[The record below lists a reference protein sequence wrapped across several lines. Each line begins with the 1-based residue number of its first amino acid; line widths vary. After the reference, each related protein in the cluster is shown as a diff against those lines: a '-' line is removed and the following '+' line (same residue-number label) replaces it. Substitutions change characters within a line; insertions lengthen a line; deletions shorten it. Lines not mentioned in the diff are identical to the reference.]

1 MGKQI
6 KFDTDAHKSMLI
18 GMNKLADA
26 VKATYG
32 PKGRNVGFTQK
43 HDVPLVTN
51 DGYTIAR
58 QISLSDHFENLG
70 AAILAEAALKSNETS
85 GDGTTASVVI
95 ASALIN
101 EAQKNISSGANPI
114 FLKKG
119 IDMAAAVVADELA
132 KNAHKGLSEET
143 IKNIVFYIKCPIFVI
158 TILRF

>member
-6 KFDTDAHKSMLI
+6 KFDTDAHKSMLV
-18 GMNKLADA
+18 GMNKLADS

-51 DGYTIAR
+51 DGYTIAK
-58 QISLSDHFENLG
+58 QISLPDHFENLG

-85 GDGTTASVVI
+85 GDGTTASIVI

-119 IDMAAAVVADELA
+119 IDKAATAVVEALTGFANKD
-132 KNAHKGLSEET
+132 LSEET
-143 IKNIVFYIKCPIFVI
+143 IKNIATV
-158 TILRF
+158 